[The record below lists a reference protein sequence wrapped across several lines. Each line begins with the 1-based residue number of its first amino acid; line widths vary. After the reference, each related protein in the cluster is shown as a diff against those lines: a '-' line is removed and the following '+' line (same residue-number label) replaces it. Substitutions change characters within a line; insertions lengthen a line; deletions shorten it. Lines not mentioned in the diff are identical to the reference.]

1 MKVAGC
7 LTPDTPLH
15 KNARGAFPG
24 IPRPRRV
31 ERNYRVLACSL
42 VVMCL
47 AATLHCDSDDTVS
60 STWSGT
66 YKSSGA
72 SADDS
77 GSVNFVVTPSDGIF
91 CFVFS
96 GSATVYSTSC
106 GNSTT
111 QSFPINGVQ
120 FSIPLTTTQG
130 TFTLEGQFISSTQA
144 SGQVIGPDNTSEAVL
159 TWTATETQVGKMSR
173 SEEIRSQP

>member
-1 MKVAGC
+1 MKARGS
-7 LTPDTPLH
+7 LTPDAPLH
-15 KNARGAFPG
+15 ENAKGTSPG
-24 IPRPRRV
+24 IPGPRRV
-31 ERNYRVLACSL
+31 KRNCRVLVCAL

-60 STWSGT
+60 STWSGS

-106 GNSTT
+106 GNPTT

-130 TFTLEGQFISSTQA
+130 TFTLEGQFLSSTQA
-144 SGQVIGPDNTSEAVL
+144 SGQVVGPDNASGEVL
-159 TWTATETQVGKMSR
+159 SWTASETQVGKMSR
-173 SEEIRSQP
+173 SEGVR